1 MASAGDTIFALS
13 SGPGR
18 AGVSV
23 FRASGPDAAEILRVI
38 CGGPLPAPRFA
49 SLRKLFDQDGGLI
62 DEALVLFFEG
72 PDSFTGED
80 TAEFHTHGSPAVV
93 ETMAARFLSLGL
105 RQALPG
111 EFTRRA
117 FDNGK
122 MDLTEAEGLADL
134 IDSDTDVQRRQAVRQ
149 MQGGL
154 KSRYLD
160 WREGLIT
167 ALASIEGEIDFPDEE
182 DVPDALAHIAFE
194 PLSHVIGDMEDSLDQ
209 GGAGE
214 RIRQG
219 LDIAIIGPPNAGKS
233 SLINYLTGRDAA
245 IVSEIA
251 GTTRDIVDAH
261 FEIAGLPVRVAD
273 TAGLRTTYDTIEAEG
288 VRRAYKRS
296 EDSDIRIGVVD
307 AADVGDLSDTLKL
320 LKPNDILFVN
330 KIDIQ
335 MPAPISLGD
344 VHILKGSAKTGEG
357 LEELRSSLGS
367 LVSER
372 FSISADA
379 GITRAR
385 HRDCVTRAKD
395 ALVRARTQLVQAPE
409 LAGDDIRLALHA
421 LKELAG
427 ETDIESVLD
436 AIFSRFCIGK

>member
-1 MASAGDTIFALS
+1 MESENQTIFALS
-13 SGPGR
+13 SGAGR

-23 FRASGPDAAEILRVI
+23 FRVSGAKAGQSLREMTKTA
-38 CGGPLPAPRFA
+38 LPQPRLA
-49 SLRKLFDQDGGLI
+49 SLRKLFDQNGELI
-62 DEALVLFFEG
+62 DEALCLYFQA
-72 PDSFTGED
+72 PDSFSGED

-93 ETMAARFLSLGL
+93 EAMAARFLTLGL

-134 IDSDTDVQRRQAVRQ
+134 IDSDTELQRRQAVRQ

-154 KSRYLD
+154 KDRYLA
-160 WREGLIT
+160 WREKLID
-167 ALASIEGEIDFPDEE
+167 ALAAIEGEIDFPDEQ
-182 DVPDALAHIAFE
+182 DVPDELAHIAYD
-194 PLSHVIGDMEDSLDQ
+194 PISHVITDMESTLDQ
-209 GGAGE
+209 GNAAE

-245 IVSEIA
+245 IVSDIA

-261 FEIAGLPVRVAD
+261 FEIAGLPVRIAD
-273 TAGLRTTYDTIEAEG
+273 TAGLRSTYDMIEAEG

-296 EDSDIRIGVVD
+296 EESDIRIGVVD
-307 AADVGDLSDTLKL
+307 AADVSDLSDTFKL
-320 LKPNDILFVN
+320 LKKNDILFVN
-330 KIDIQ
+330 KIDIK
-335 MPAPISLGD
+335 MPDPISLGD
-344 VHILKGSAKTGEG
+344 VKILKGSAKTGKG
-357 LEELRSSLGS
+357 LSALREALSA
-367 LVSER
+367 LVADR
-372 FSISADA
+372 FAISADA

-385 HRDCVTRAKD
+385 HRDCVNRAKE
-395 ALVRARTQLVQAPE
+395 ALARARSQLAKAPE

-436 AIFSRFCIGK
+436 AIFARFCIGK